1 MVHAEIWGSV
11 RGVQVRWHERTFG
24 ELSIVDLYAIIE
36 LRQRVFVV
44 ERSLAYLDADG
55 LDRVSRHLWAEPN
68 TPEPRDDIVAYLRI
82 VPAGAVFPEVSLGRI
97 ATAPE
102 VRGKGLGRALVRR
115 GLDAVG
121 PVPVRIAAPA
131 HLEPFYAK
139 LGFRRARAP
148 VPEDGVPRIEMLR
161 A

>member
-1 MVHAEIWGSV
+1 M
-11 RGVQVRWHERTFG
+11 QLRWHERTFG

-36 LRQRVFVV
+36 LRERVFIV
-44 ERSLAYLDADG
+44 ERSCAYLEADG

-82 VPAGAVFPEVSLGRI
+82 LPAGARFPEVSLGRI

-102 VRGKGLGRALVRR
+102 VRGKGLGRTLVRR

-121 PVPVRIAAPA
+121 PVPVRTSAPA
-131 HLEPFYAK
+131 HLEPFYTQ
-139 LGFRRARAP
+139 LGFRRAREP
-148 VPEDGVPRIEMLR
+148 VAEGRASRIEMLR

>member
-1 MVHAEIWGSV
+1 M
-11 RGVQVRWHERTFG
+11 RWHERTFG

-36 LRQRVFVV
+36 LRERVFVV
-44 ERSLAYLDADG
+44 ERSRAYLDADG

-82 VPAGAVFPEVSLGRI
+82 VPAGVKFPEVSLGRI
-97 ATAPE
+97 VTAPE

-121 PVPVRIAAPA
+121 PVPVRTSAPA
-131 HLEPFYAK
+131 HLEPFYTK
-139 LGFRRARAP
+139 LGFRRTREP
-148 VPEDGVPRIEMLR
+148 VAEGGASRIEMLR